1 MTEPFG
7 RPSNEHKIVIES
19 GSIEDDA
26 SDMTPPVAR
35 NVKRNHHSVVEKTVK
50 FRFSPKDRAEDPIHP
65 SVVHIQWIN
74 AIQEALGTD
83 IELYDNKGKALP
95 KIDPLRWTKEQH
107 SKIYNLHIQGTKES
121 FKSKQLTGRETTVF
135 IVHRIRTAW
144 SLTDIKQIPSISK
157 LLREHKVFLTDHR
170 WQETVWNT
178 TQLGFFVGLDPVF
191 FDSDQAMAKVT
202 HEITESLEGRK
213 KIPSFRMAFVTPS
226 AMSGDRSVRTKA
238 YAIETV
244 KSSSEE
250 LLRLIK
256 KTYKTSGSFI
266 PFQMRSKHPEAF
278 VRAISMQ
285 TQTLST
291 NRTIVL
297 NNIGTE
303 AMMYL
308 SHWIEQIEG
317 VEEIVPYKTVEV
329 DGRYRILT
337 KLKEFQRIRNHIMV
351 QLPQWYEDH
360 VAPDAQ
366 PRFGRFP
373 GDPEVAPIKSDSY
386 SDDSY
391 MASSINTLMGFDK
404 TMFAEPP
411 QAKEKPNVKYQNHL
425 QRAIPAQVQH
435 PLSWADQ
442 VKHGQSSKQ
451 ALTSESDRSDSA
463 QVRKDLQSKIAEV
476 NDLKLEL
483 ESLRM
488 EKAQY
493 QEEIKRQVQ
502 EQVNTVIQDYL
513 DKNSG
518 PTGVTQ
524 NQFETFLELQN
535 KNFGT

>member
-7 RPSNEHKIVIES
+7 RASNDPKIVVES

-26 SDMTPPVAR
+26 SDMTPIGTR
-35 NVKRNHHSVVEKTVK
+35 NVNRNHHSVVEKTVK
-50 FRFSPKDRAEDPIHP
+50 FRFSPKDRADDPIHP
-65 SVVHIQWIN
+65 SVLHIQWIN
-74 AIQEALGTD
+74 AVQEALGSD
-83 IELYDNKGKALP
+83 IELFDNKGKTLP
-95 KIDPLRWTKEQH
+95 KIDPLRWTKEKH
-107 SKIYNLHIQGTKES
+107 SKIYNLHSQSTKES

-157 LLREHKVFLTDHR
+157 LLRDHKVFLTDHR

-178 TQLGFFVGLDPVF
+178 TQLGFFVGLDPAF

-202 HEITESLEGRK
+202 HDMTESLEGRQ

-226 AMSGDRSVRTKA
+226 SKSGDRNVKTKA
-238 YAIETV
+238 YAIETE
-244 KSSSEE
+244 KSTSEE

-256 KTYKTSGSFI
+256 KAYKASGSFI
-266 PFQMRSKHPEAF
+266 PFQMRSKHPEVF

-285 TQTLST
+285 TQILST

-297 NNIGTE
+297 NNIGTD

-337 KLKEFQRIRNHIMV
+337 KLNAFQRIRNHIMK
-351 QLPQWYEDH
+351 QLPRWYEDH
-360 VAPDAQ
+360 VAPDAH

-391 MASSINTLMGFDK
+391 MASSINTIMAFDDA
-404 TMFAEPP
+404 MFAEPL
-411 QAKEKPNVKYQNHL
+411 QVIEKPKVKDQNHL
-425 QRAIPAQVQH
+425 HRTIPDQVQH
-435 PLSWADQ
+435 PSSWADR
-442 VKHGQSSKQ
+442 VRQSKPSKQ
-451 ALTSESDRSDSA
+451 APTSESDSSDSA
-463 QVRKDLQSKIAEV
+463 QVRKDLQSKIAEI

-488 EKAQY
+488 EKAHY

-518 PTGVTQ
+518 P
-524 NQFETFLELQN
+524 
-535 KNFGT
+535 